1 MLEGSLHG
9 YCSFLQGTRL
19 QVDLHVY
26 SVVLLG
32 PHLFHGAVIFR
43 AHLHLYS
50 RFAGYCVVLRGTG
63 LHMYSAVLQGIVL
76 YILCVCVCVC
86 VCISLFPLFVPD
98 VVFHACSVSCSG
110 RGFLRVQLPLSRL
123 RGVPVVCQLAVSF
136 CRCRLHVNAAR
147 HYSAVGEVVA
157 VVSLGTGRTR

>member
-1 MLEGSLHG
+1 M
-9 YCSFLQGTRL
+9 YFSFFCRAL
-19 QVDLHVY
+19 LHVY

-32 PHLFHGAVIFR
+32 PHVSRGIVIFR

-50 RFAGYCVVLRGTG
+50 CFAGYCVVLQGTG
-63 LHMYSAVLQGIVL
+63 LHMYSAVLQGSFI
-76 YILCVCVCVC
+76 YTVCVCAR
-86 VCISLFPLFVPD
+86 ISLVSFFFPD
-98 VVFHACSVSCSG
+98 VVFHACSTSVSCSG

-136 CRCRLHVNAAR
+136 CRCRLRANAAR

-157 VVSLGTGRTR
+157 VVFLGTGRTR